1 MTKTAIYF
9 LILFFIPFMQFNQKA
24 NASLIDEIVVTA
36 SKEDTQILKVGGN
49 IFSITTDEIKF
60 ISAINP
66 SEILNRLPAVY
77 ISQGSGQEHLTS
89 IRSPVLSGGA
99 GAGSFLYLE
108 DGIPLRSPGFGNV
121 NGLMESIIEIGE
133 RTEVVRGPGSALYG
147 SNAVHGLINV
157 ITPTPSEEKKQIIR
171 TQFSDQEFTIDG
183 SYSGPTEKGGVV
195 LNLYWRED
203 NGYSHNESIDQPH
216 YGQQKFLFR
225 WDNSEG
231 INDYIF
237 TLTGTNL
244 NQETKGYVKG
254 YKIYNNKNLSKIN
267 PDPEAFRDTYSIRS
281 SLKIIRNYSNSK
293 LSITPYIRYNE
304 MDFKMHFLP
313 GKPLETNSHKSIGI
327 QSIYSKKIQNLTWFV
342 GSDIEFTEGK
352 LSEFQEAKDVSFGP
366 RLAYPQGPHYDFSID
381 SKILS
386 LYFNTEWLL
395 NERAVLTA
403 GVRAENVEYDYK
415 TNIPSGTKGR
425 IQVSPNRSDD
435 FTNISLKTSFSYM
448 LKENNFL
455 FTNLSIGNRAPQV
468 TDLYRIQSKQ
478 VPGGADSEKLE
489 SFEIGIRGISIGGL
503 EYEIVGYTMK
513 KEDYF
518 FRDSQGFNVE
528 NGVTKHNGIEFNYL
542 KTFGDNFEIS
552 GSLSFADHEYDFNHT
567 PNKIVKG
574 NTIDSA
580 PKELANTRFTY
591 IPEMGGKFELE
602 WIRVGDYPINESN
615 AHNYEGHDIFNL
627 RLKRDLISKTS
638 IGLTVRNLTD
648 ERYATRADYAFGS
661 YRYFVG
667 NEREFYFSLE
677 KEF

>member
-1 MTKTAIYF
+1 MTKTTIYF

-49 IFSITTDEIKF
+49 ISSITTDEIKF

-157 ITPTPSEEKKQIIR
+157 ITPSPSKEKKQIIR

-591 IPEMGGKFELE
+591 ISEMGGKFELE

>member
-1 MTKTAIYF
+1 MTKIAIYF
-9 LILFFIPFMQFNQKA
+9 LILFLIPFMQFNQKA
-24 NASLIDEIVVTA
+24 SASLVDEIVVTA

-49 IFSITTDEIKF
+49 ISSINTDEIKF
-60 ISAINP
+60 INAINP

-77 ISQGSGQEHLTS
+77 ISQGNGQEHLTS

-121 NGLMESIIEIGE
+121 NGLMESIIEIGD

-183 SYSGPTEKGGVV
+183 SYSGPTQKGGVV
-195 LNLYWRED
+195 LNLFWRED

-216 YGQQKFLFR
+216 YGQQKFLLR

-254 YKIYNNKNLSKIN
+254 YKIYNNKNISKIN

-281 SLKIIRNYSNSK
+281 SFKIIKNYLNSK

-327 QSIYSKKIQNLTWFV
+327 QSIYSKKIQNLTWFI

-352 LSEFQEAKDVSFGP
+352 LSEFQDSKDVSFGP

-395 NERAVLTA
+395 NDRAVFTA

-435 FTNISLKTSFSYM
+435 FTDISLKTSFSYM

-489 SFEIGIRGISIGGL
+489 SFEIGFRGISIGGL

-528 NGVTKHNGIEFNYL
+528 NGVTKHNGIEFNYF

-591 IPEMGGKFELE
+591 LTSMGGKFELE

-627 RLKRDLISKTS
+627 RLKRDLVSKTS

-677 KEF
+677 REF

>member
-1 MTKTAIYF
+1 MTKITIYL
-9 LILFFIPFMQFNQKA
+9 LILFFIPLTQFNQKA
-24 NASLIDEIVVTA
+24 NASLVDEIVVTA

-49 IFSITTDEIKF
+49 ISSINSDEIKF
-60 ISAINP
+60 INAINP

-121 NGLMESIIEIGE
+121 NGLMESIIEIGD

-183 SYSGPTEKGGVV
+183 SYSGPTQKGGIV
-195 LNLYWRED
+195 LNLFWRED
-203 NGYSHNESIDQPH
+203 NGYSHDESIDQPH

-254 YKIYNNKNLSKIN
+254 YKIYNNKSISKIN

-281 SLKIIRNYSNSK
+281 YFKVIRNYSNSK

-327 QSIYSKKIQNLTWFV
+327 QSIYSKKIENLTWFV

-352 LSEFQEAKDVSFGP
+352 LSEYQASKDVSFGP

-381 SKILS
+381 SKIIS

-415 TNIPSGTKGR
+415 TNIPIGIKGR

-455 FTNLSIGNRAPQV
+455 FTNISIGNRAPQV

-489 SFEIGIRGISIGGL
+489 SFEIGFRGISIGGL
-503 EYEIVGYTMK
+503 EYEIVGYAMK

-580 PKELANTRFTY
+580 PNELANTRFAYLPT
-591 IPEMGGKFELE
+591 MGGKIELE

-615 AHNYEGHDIFNL
+615 AYNYEGHDIFNL
-627 RLKRDLISKTS
+627 RLKRDLTGKTS
-638 IGLTVRNLTD
+638 IGLTIRNLTD

-667 NEREFYFSLE
+667 NQREFYFSLE
-677 KEF
+677 RDF

>member
-9 LILFFIPFMQFNQKA
+9 LILFCIPFMQFNQKA

-49 IFSITTDEIKF
+49 ISSITTDEIKF

-157 ITPTPSEEKKQIIR
+157 ITPSPSKEKKQIIR

-591 IPEMGGKFELE
+591 ISEMGGKFELE